1 MSLGESAY
9 QRLRDLIVNGKL
21 APGTW
26 VIEADLAARLGY
38 SRTPIRGALQLLQQ
52 EGYVVGSPNGSS
64 KSRMLVAPLTK
75 EDARELYS
83 IIGHLEGLSARL
95 TAQLPLPR
103 RQEIIQ
109 QLKTCN
115 NGLVELAQTRRSDA
129 QRIFEF
135 DLNFHRTV
143 VEASAG
149 PRLLEIHKTVSPQ
162 AERYWRL
169 YSGAILDDLPLSTA
183 EHDEIIAAIVDGD
196 ADKAELGIQKNW
208 QNGALRLAQVIDV
221 VGERGSW

>member
-1 MSLGESAY
+1 M
-9 QRLRDLIVNGKL
+9 IVNGKL

-52 EGYVVGSPNGSS
+52 EGYVVGSSNGS

-83 IIGHLEGLSARL
+83 IIGYLEGLSARL
-95 TAQLPLPR
+95 TAQLPLAR
-103 RQEIIQ
+103 RQETIQ
-109 QLKTCN
+109 RLRGFN
-115 NGLVELAQTRRSDA
+115 EGLGKLAETQHSDT
-129 QRIFEF
+129 QRIFEL

-149 PRLLEIHKTVSPQ
+149 PRLLEIHKTVQPQ

-169 YSGAILDDLPLSTA
+169 YAGAILEDLSESIA
-183 EHDEIIAAIVDGD
+183 EHDEIVAAISAGD
-196 ADKAELGIQKNW
+196 ADRAELGIQRNW
-208 QNGALRLAQVIDV
+208 RNGVERLAQLIDML
-221 VGERGSW
+221 GERGSW